1 MTNSSHFATQLV
13 QREHQLDT
21 LSRSGHA
28 TMGKYLFSED
38 IHCGLTQPSHCQEDG
53 RGGEGGQPARW
64 TNLLNWSFVIVK
76 MNGDIDVRK
85 VGYSC
90 HTECWLWWICWNSLL
105 KCCCYS
111 DPPATPTLLIF
122 NKGSS
127 SALHLSFSPS
137 QPHVCRSFPFSS
149 QTCS

>member
-1 MTNSSHFATQLV
+1 MASLWDLGGDTWPHNCYRQ
-13 QREHQLDT
+13 EHQLDT
-21 LSRSGHA
+21 PQWANIYFLRTFIVVLHNLHIVRR
-28 TMGKYLFSED
+28 MG
-38 IHCGLTQPSHCQEDG
+38 
-53 RGGEGGQPARW
+53 GGGGGQPTRW

-85 VGYSC
+85 VGCSC
-90 HTECWLWWICWNSLL
+90 HSECWLWWICWNSLL